1 MHPKLTTLQDVLAIA
16 PREAT
21 VRVGVLVDLAGGAAR
36 VEFPGSGGPVRAR
49 SMVPLAEAH
58 PGREVVLLFA
68 DGDPARP
75 IVAGFLEPAVPTPA
89 LDAALEA
96 TVGEAPEAAVVDGN
110 RVVIEGK
117 DEVVLRCGE
126 GSITL
131 RRNGKVVIRGLH
143 VETHAAGTNR
153 VKGATV
159 KIN

>member
-1 MHPKLTTLQDVLAIA
+1 VLAA
-16 PREAT
+16 AGTRDVT
-21 VRVGVLVDLAGGAAR
+21 VRVGVLVDLAGGAPR
-36 VEFPGSGGPVRAR
+36 VEFEGSAGGPVRAR
-49 SMVPLAEAH
+49 SMIPLDAAALSGA
-58 PGREVVLLFA
+58 PGRRREVVLLFE

-75 IVAGFLEPAVPTPA
+75 IIAGFLEPAVATPA

-96 TVGEAPEAAVVDGN
+96 TVDATPDLAEVDGR

-126 GSITL
+126 ASITL
-131 RRNGKVVIRGLH
+131 RRNGKIVIRGLH

-153 VKGATV
+153 LKGATV